1 MSENRGS
8 GTEAAEG
15 RGRALFITGTVRN
28 RGSQATSRADTA
40 HRYPARVDPQAS
52 SFFGHPA
59 DRPETIIERG
69 WERVLGSQSVIGADD
84 DTIYLRS
91 KVGTPGLFVVKV
103 AEDIPAS
110 MEKHQGP
117 ERAAAAGRGVYADW
131 ELVCPRGAAQ
141 HAVLYNYAG
150 IFRKLS
156 TRLQP
161 LGHCFGLDP
170 ASLGNVIKRDLD
182 VKREDGCEFR
192 VVAVFQAVPHKAGIR
207 KLISRIPG
215 LWWHVSEVSYDPE
228 ALSTAECRLF
238 RRYLPT
244 IWRSRSKACERC
256 QRVRAIRA
264 RNAPSGVSTG

>member
-1 MSENRGS
+1 M
-8 GTEAAEG
+8 
-15 RGRALFITGTVRN
+15 RN

-40 HRYPARVDPQAS
+40 DRYPARVDAQAS

-91 KVGTPGLFVVKV
+91 KVATPGLFVVQV
-103 AEDIPAS
+103 AEDVPAS

-117 ERAAAAGRGVYADW
+117 ERATAAGRGVYADW
-131 ELVCPRGAAQ
+131 ELVCPRGP
-141 HAVLYNYAG
+141 
-150 IFRKLS
+150 RS
-156 TRLQP
+156 TRSSTIT
-161 LGHCFGLDP
+161 LGSSGSSARAFSRSAI
-170 ASLGNVIKRDLD
+170 ASASTRRASEMSSKGISD
-182 VKREDGCEFR
+182 VKREDGRELR
-192 VVAVFQAVPHKAGIR
+192 VVAVFQAVPRKAGIR

-238 RRYLPT
+238 RVTYP
-244 IWRSRSKACERC
+244 
-256 QRVRAIRA
+256 
-264 RNAPSGVSTG
+264 PSGGRGRRLVRDARESRPSEPGTPRPACRLGSRGQKLICARRAATEV